1 VSVPAEPEPS
11 ARPGSCDLR
20 GLRVD
25 EAQDRLDAE
34 LDAASRAS
42 RARFVVIHGVGTG
55 ALRRAVREHLAR
67 SPYVERFE
75 GAAPE
80 EGGDGATVVWLV

>member
-1 VSVPAEPEPS
+1 VSARADAEPTT
-11 ARPGSCDLR
+11 RPESCDLR

-25 EAQDRLDAE
+25 EAQERLDAE

-42 RARFVVIHGVGTG
+42 SARFVVIHGVGTG

-75 GAAPE
+75 GAAPD
-80 EGGDGATVVWLV
+80 EGGDGATVVWMA